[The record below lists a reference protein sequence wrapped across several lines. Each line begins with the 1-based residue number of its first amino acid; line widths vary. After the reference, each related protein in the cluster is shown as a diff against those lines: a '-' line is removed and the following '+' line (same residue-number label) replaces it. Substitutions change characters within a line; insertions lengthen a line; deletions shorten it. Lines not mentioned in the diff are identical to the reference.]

1 MRTLEG
7 SAAAEYIA
15 RNLVSRSAVVD
26 PGAER
31 VARRIL
37 ADIRKRGDAALLRL
51 ARKYDSLAKDQAV
64 RVSHVEME
72 AAWRAMTPAFRGAL
86 KTAARNI
93 RQFAE
98 WQKPKPWMR
107 KIQPGLRVGQK
118 VEPIASVGCYVP
130 GGRYPLPSSLLM
142 TVIPAQVAGVRRIQ
156 VASPHPAPETL
167 AAAQMLGVEHF
178 YRIGG
183 AQAVAAFAYGT
194 ESVARVDKIV
204 GPGNSFVTAAKK
216 RVAFDCSIDF
226 LAGPTEIV
234 YVAHSGDPSFIASDL
249 VAQAEHDPLTLAIF
263 ITTSRRLAKS
273 VAKEAMRMAADNP
286 VAKQSL
292 ESSGVILIAQNKI
305 QAMEWANEIGGE
317 HITVGRADLKAVTSA
332 GSIFVGD
339 YSPQS
344 LGDYASGPNHTLPTG
359 NVARYRGGLS
369 VYDYLKLI
377 TVQEVSKAALRRI
390 GPTVTLLAE
399 AEGLVA
405 HANSVRVRLGGREC

>member
-1 MRTLEG
+1 
-7 SAAAEYIA
+7 
-15 RNLVSRSAVVD
+15 V
-26 PGAER
+26 
-31 VARRIL
+31 L
-37 ADIRKRGDAALLRL
+37 ADAIVEVTETGSSLRANNL
-51 ARKYDSLAKDQAV
+51 KIIDTVLESNTQLIANAHKFDSLAADQPL
-64 RVSHVEME
+64 RVSRDEME
-72 AAWRAMTPAFRGAL
+72 AAWKSVSPALRRAL
-86 KTAARNI
+86 KAAARNI
-93 RQFAE
+93 RRFAE

-107 KIQPGLRVGQK
+107 TMQPGLRVGQK

-142 TVIPAQVAGVRRIQ
+142 TVIPAQVAGVPRIQ

-167 AAAQMLGVEHF
+167 AAAHMLGVERF

-194 ESVARVDKIV
+194 ELVARVDKIV

-216 RVAFDCSIDF
+216 LVAFDCSIDF

-234 YVAHSGDPSFIASDL
+234 YVAHSGDPAFIASDL
-249 VAQAEHDPLTLAIF
+249 VAQAEHDPLTLSIF

-286 VAKQSL
+286 IAKASL
-292 ESSGVILIAQNKI
+292 ESSGVVLIAPDKSE
-305 QAMEWANEIGGE
+305 AMEWANDIGAE
-317 HITVGRADLKAVTSA
+317 HITIARADLKSITSA

-399 AEGLVA
+399 AEGLKA
-405 HANSVRVRLGGREC
+405 HAASVRVRLGGKA

>member
-273 VAKEAMRMAADNP
+273 VAKEAMRMAEDNP
-286 VAKQSL
+286 IAKQSL